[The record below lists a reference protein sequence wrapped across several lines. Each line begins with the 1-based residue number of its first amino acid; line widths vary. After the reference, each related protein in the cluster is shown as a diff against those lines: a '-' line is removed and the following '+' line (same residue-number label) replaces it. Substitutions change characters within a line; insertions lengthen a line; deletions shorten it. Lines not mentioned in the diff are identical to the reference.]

1 MDRKY
6 SSKLQQQEWKM
17 MLGGMRE
24 REKCMKDVKLFPF
37 SGLPTCTFFC
47 RRIGF
52 CLILLSLH
60 FSSDTLSPNRPSSPS
75 FAQIMFCPKVKNVKT
90 ARHRKHQ
97 ASNERLQSMEMRS
110 WWKCCRHH
118 VNGFGG
124 RWFLLNHVIHT
135 FYWRQFL
142 FDYVIHIIFL
152 LMTLWVH
159 PDNWLLTFV
168 SKNFAASRKI
178 WWTITTGIAN
188 ISQTFL
194 SLFFYTKIKQFLGE
208 TAVHNG
214 RLLSNLIALQN
225 FFLISPTKPCSRDGA
240 RRTRWEM
247 RKGVKDQTQ
256 IIFILNKL

>member
-1 MDRKY
+1 MVCQRA
-6 SSKLQQQEWKM
+6 
-17 MLGGMRE
+17 
-24 REKCMKDVKLFPF
+24 PF
-37 SGLPTCTFFC
+37 SAGVLVSVWSYFPYILAPTHYLPIVPARPVSHKSCFALKLKMWRPLGTGSTRLPMSDCSPWRWGLDE
-47 RRIGF
+47 
-52 CLILLSLH
+52 S
-60 FSSDTLSPNRPSSPS
+60 
-75 FAQIMFCPKVKNVKT
+75 A
-90 ARHRKHQ
+90 A
-97 ASNERLQSMEMRS
+97 
-110 WWKCCRHH
+110 RHH

-247 RKGVKDQTQ
+247 RKGVKDQTNYFY
-256 IIFILNKL
+256 IK